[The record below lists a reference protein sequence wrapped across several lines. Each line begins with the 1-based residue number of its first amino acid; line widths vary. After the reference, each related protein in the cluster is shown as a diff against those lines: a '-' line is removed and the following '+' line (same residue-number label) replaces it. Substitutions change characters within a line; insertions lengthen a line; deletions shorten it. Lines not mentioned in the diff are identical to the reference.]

1 MLTIQRAAATVA
13 LLAVGVWLGGLVVL
27 GAIAAPLI
35 FSRVSFPSN
44 ADAMTAVFRRFD
56 LLAMS
61 CAAILLASEAVRAV
75 VRPSFAPL
83 DYARAGTSILA
94 ASLAVFEGT
103 HVSARIAELHAAGA
117 VRGLGGDGM
126 ELSQLHDWAEW
137 CGMAQIGLLA
147 AVVVLQ
153 VLALSSIRG
162 PRWPPES
169 GDGQKLR
176 SPRATERAES
186 S

>member
-1 MLTIQRAAATVA
+1 VATIERAASTVA
-13 LLAVGVWLGGLVVL
+13 LLAVAVWLGGLVAL
-27 GAIAAPLI
+27 GAVAAPI
-35 FSRVSFPSN
+35 VFSRVSFPSN

-75 VRPSFAPL
+75 GRPPFAPL
-83 DYARAGTSILA
+83 DRARAGTSILA

-117 VRGLGGDGM
+117 VRGLGGGGM

-137 CGMAQIGLLA
+137 CGMAQVGLLT
-147 AVVVLQ
+147 AVVVFQ

-162 PRWPPES
+162 R
-169 GDGQKLR
+169 R
-176 SPRATERAES
+176 
-186 S
+186 